1 MCLDKW
7 GLYIEHLGHDNW
19 ISLKME
25 MGKNVIMLA
34 MFIDLLEIIF
44 YHLLSKSKNQTLC
57 QSCVAITKT
66 NVKHLLSKYN
76 QIDGENYYQNL

>member
-34 MFIDLLEIIF
+34 MFIDLLEMLF
-44 YHLLSKSKNQTLC
+44 YHLLSKSKN
-57 QSCVAITKT
+57 
-66 NVKHLLSKYN
+66 
-76 QIDGENYYQNL
+76 

>member
-1 MCLDKW
+1 MKMCLDKW

-34 MFIDLLEIIF
+34 MFIDLLEILF
-44 YHLLSKSKNQTLC
+44 YHLLSKSKN
-57 QSCVAITKT
+57 
-66 NVKHLLSKYN
+66 
-76 QIDGENYYQNL
+76 